1 MTGTIIN
8 VAAILLGSILGIL
21 FGGRLS
27 SQLKSTVVSG
37 MGLFLLGMG
46 LQMFLK
52 TENSLVVLGALVFGT
67 LLGEWWRIEAGLK
80 RFGEF
85 LERKFS
91 REEDDGSNR
100 FIRGFMTASLLFA
113 IGPIGILGSI
123 QDGLSGDYNLLVVK
137 SVIDGFV
144 SIAFASTLGIGVAF
158 SSLIIF
164 VYQGA
169 ISLMAIQLDAIVTTA
184 MMNELTATGGVL
196 LIGIGISNLL
206 EIKKIRIGNML
217 PALLIAPLFVW
228 VLSLL

>member
-8 VAAILLGSILGIL
+8 VVAILLGSVLGML

-37 MGLFLLGMG
+37 MGLFILGMG

-52 TENSLVVLGALVFGT
+52 TENSLVVLGALLFGT
-67 LLGEWWRIEAGLK
+67 LLGEWWRIEDGLK

-85 LERKFS
+85 LESRFS

-169 ISLMAIQLDAIVTTA
+169 ISLMAIQLDAIVNTS

-196 LIGIGISNLL
+196 LIGIGVSNLL

-217 PALLIAPLFVW
+217 PALMIAPLIVW